1 MNGDIS
7 SERYALAYYRFLKD
21 VPMNRRNMTDLLL
34 SELLALLLLLPV
46 LLRPFSK
53 GLKKGAAL
61 PILPFLSLFV
71 CICIVVGQ
79 GIVLFLFILSLFA
92 LIVCISETI
101 RLVAFFQGMLNDFYG
116 IASIILRAALLLLFC
131 GMMYLAFRFAPEAS
145 VRTVSPLTIRNA
157 ERTEAAPQPSRAATS
172 DTAATEQAPVIA
184 PASQVNPIE
193 SVLIER
199 QGGADKK
206 ALVIVAEAFP
216 ASGRPGA
223 LASLLAD
230 TGYTVLEIT
239 QLKAQRSI
247 PRTALYGKLLRLI
260 GKKEQRF
267 LAKETDPQTAAFFSE
282 FLKQAISRY
291 GRNKRL
297 FLYAEGVYTD
307 LAAQF
312 CAEHPGTFTGVF
324 FRLSEEEPLPQVPE
338 DWVNIIRE
346 EAAQLISGAGS
357 TGGAAATALDSGSN
371 AAEHST
377 PAAPAESAAADPATT
392 GKAATGTASVDE
404 TLAAKTAPAG
414 GAIEAAPL
422 PFCCFIQPYS
432 ELAGFGSLRAE
443 DILAA
448 ELLGSGRSIGR
459 KDKAA
464 AAAAFDRYAVRL

>member
-1 MNGDIS
+1 MNGNLS
-7 SERYALAYYRFLKD
+7 SEQCALAYYRLLKD
-21 VPMNRRNMTDLLL
+21 APMNRRNMTDLLL

-71 CICIVVGQ
+71 CICIAVGQ

-92 LIVCISETI
+92 LIVCVSETI

-116 IASIILRAALLLLFC
+116 IASIILRAALLILFC

-145 VRTVSPLTIRNA
+145 VKTDHPLTVRKA
-157 ERTEAAPQPSRAATS
+157 ERMESTPQPSSVSDATT
-172 DTAATEQAPVIA
+172 TAQTPTIDFSPPQ
-184 PASQVNPIE
+184 NPIE

-199 QGGADKK
+199 QGGADKR

-324 FRLSEEEPLPQVPE
+324 FRLSEEEPLPQIPE
-338 DWVNIIRE
+338 GWVNIIRE
-346 EAAQLISGAGS
+346 AAGLPVSGADPA
-357 TGGAAATALDSGSN
+357 GGATALASGSN
-371 AAEHST
+371 TAAQSM
-377 PAAPAESAAADPATT
+377 PAAPPES
-392 GKAATGTASVDE
+392 
-404 TLAAKTAPAG
+404 
-414 GAIEAAPL
+414 AIEAAPL

-459 KDKAA
+459 KDKAE
-464 AAAAFDRYAVRL
+464 AAAAFNRYAVRF

>member
-1 MNGDIS
+1 MNGNLS
-7 SERYALAYYRFLKD
+7 SEQCALAYYRLLKD
-21 VPMNRRNMTDLLL
+21 APMNRRNMTDLLL

-71 CICIVVGQ
+71 CICIAVGQ

-92 LIVCISETI
+92 LIVCVSETI

-116 IASIILRAALLLLFC
+116 IASIILRAALLILFC

-145 VRTVSPLTIRNA
+145 VKTVYPLTVRNA
-157 ERTEAAPQPSRAATS
+157 ERTEAAPQPSRAAAS

-260 GKKEQRF
+260 SKKEQRF

-324 FRLSEEEPLPQVPE
+324 FRLSEEEPLPQIPE
-338 DWVNIIRE
+338 GWANIIRE
-346 EAAQLISGAGS
+346 EAEQPVSGADPA
-357 TGGAAATALDSGSN
+357 GGAAALASGSN
-371 AAEHST
+371 AAELST
-377 PAAPAESAAADPATT
+377 P
-392 GKAATGTASVDE
+392 
-404 TLAAKTAPAG
+404 TAPPES
-414 GAIEAAPL
+414 AIEAAPL

-459 KDKAA
+459 KDKAE
-464 AAAAFDRYAVRL
+464 AAAAFNRYAVRF

>member
-1 MNGDIS
+1 
-7 SERYALAYYRFLKD
+7 
-21 VPMNRRNMTDLLL
+21 MTDLLL

-71 CICIVVGQ
+71 CICIAVGQ

-92 LIVCISETI
+92 LIVCVSETI

-116 IASIILRAALLLLFC
+116 IASIILRAALLILFC

-145 VRTVSPLTIRNA
+145 VKTVYPLTVRNA
-157 ERTEAAPQPSRAATS
+157 ERTEAAPQSSRAAAS

-199 QGGADKK
+199 QGGADKR

-216 ASGRPGA
+216 SSGRPGA

-230 TGYTVLEIT
+230 KGYTVLEIT
-239 QLKAQRSI
+239 RLKGKSII
-247 PRTALYGKLLRLI
+247 PRAALYGKLLRLA

-267 LAKETDPQTAAFFSE
+267 LTKETDPQTAAFFSE
-282 FLKQAISRY
+282 FLKQAIPRY

-324 FRLSEEEPLPQVPE
+324 FRLSEEEPLPQIPE
-338 DWVNIIRE
+338 GWANIIRE
-346 EAAQLISGAGS
+346 AAGLPVSGADPA
-357 TGGAAATALDSGSN
+357 GGAAASLSGRTA
-371 AAEHST
+371 
-377 PAAPAESAAADPATT
+377 
-392 GKAATGTASVDE
+392 V
-404 TLAAKTAPAG
+404 TAPALLAG
-414 GAIEAAPL
+414 DDITAPPESAIEAAPL

-459 KDKAA
+459 KDKAE
-464 AAAAFDRYAVRL
+464 AAAAFNRYAVRF